1 MGGKRQE
8 EQVWGREELGCL
20 EQGFNWDF
28 HGEVMTGK
36 GEQVRIRCFEKFL
49 WVLNIEMIS
58 VAPGCSRQK
67 NTASWS
73 LWARERKYGLVSLQ
87 TKDLLL
93 ARHFAITQ
101 TDRNSLSPTGKVFFK
116 MSKHN
121 MHKHKT

>member
-1 MGGKRQE
+1 MGS
-8 EQVWGREELGCL
+8 REELRCL

-28 HGEVMTGK
+28 HGKVMTGK

-73 LWARERKYGLVSLQ
+73 FWPDKGSM
-87 TKDLLL
+87 D
-93 ARHFAITQ
+93 
-101 TDRNSLSPTGKVFFK
+101 
-116 MSKHN
+116 
-121 MHKHKT
+121 